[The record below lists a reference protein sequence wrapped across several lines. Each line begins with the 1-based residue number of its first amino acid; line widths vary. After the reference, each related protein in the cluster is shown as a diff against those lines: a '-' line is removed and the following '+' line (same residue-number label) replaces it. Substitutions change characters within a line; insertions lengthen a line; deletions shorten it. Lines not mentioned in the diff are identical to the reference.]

1 MAETHAPPPASER
14 PWGILGELFERR
26 RLLLFLAVLVI
37 EFGIF
42 AAGLFTPLSGQAQL
56 DLQNQTNTAFASV
69 PTATAPQLASFIF
82 QHNLAIA
89 AFELVPVLGALFFV
103 YSIYV
108 TGVVAQVIALGAGY
122 PGQYGAVLFVFPYSL
137 VEVSAYAMAV
147 GAGVMLLVALRKK
160 RLGRE
165 LRVFVLEM
173 TAVVGVL
180 LTAAVMETVTR
191 FSPVVGLL
199 LWIPT
204 GLAVAAIVVFARMTR
219 V

>member
-1 MAETHAPPPASER
+1 MAETYAPPPAPER
-14 PWGILGELFERR
+14 PWGIFGELFERR
-26 RLLLFLAVLVI
+26 RLLLFLAILVI

-42 AAGLFTPLSGQAQL
+42 AAGLFTPLSGQAQQ

-69 PTATAPQLASFIF
+69 PTATAPQLISFIF

-89 AFELVPVLGALFFV
+89 AFELVPIIGALFFV

-108 TGVVAQVIALGAGY
+108 TGVVAQVIAVGAGY
-122 PGQYGAVLFVFPYSL
+122 PGQYGAVIFVFPYSV
-137 VEVSAYAMAV
+137 VEVSAYAIAV
-147 GAGVMLLVALRKK
+147 GAGVMLLLAWRNR
-160 RLGRE
+160 RLGHE
-165 LRVFVLEM
+165 LRVFVIEM
-173 TAVVGVL
+173 TATAGVL
-180 LTAAVMETVTR
+180 LMAAVMETVTR

-204 GLAVAAIVVFARMTR
+204 GLAVAAIAVFSRMTR